1 MTSTTFIDKQT
12 IIQADWLNDVN
23 SATYAGTAV
32 YTPAGTGAVATTVQ
46 AKLRQVVS
54 VLDFGAD
61 NTGTSSSV
69 TAFNTVLALGGT
81 VYVPS
86 GTYKL
91 DSQVKLNTNNTTLF
105 LAANVTLNL
114 SGVTAQQTPIF
125 GDQIYITANNCAVIG
140 SGPSS
145 ILQCVLGT
153 QANALG
159 ISHKSKLL
167 IKDLVIDGG
176 KSLVTA
182 ISDDTFESGISLI
195 CDTGGGATLDLEATI
210 DNVTIRNFMQYGIN
224 IYGNLC
230 NGIKITNCN
239 IYSMGDTGQALSV
252 GSGVVSTKGVT
263 DLQIVNNTIKNN
275 KFHGIF
281 VSSAGTNGGDH
292 IVTANNIHQNG
303 GSGIA
308 YAEQASYGSVTNVG
322 LAKIAVVSNICWGN
336 TRSGIYFNTDTVGK
350 LQQISI
356 TGNSCSNNT
365 YGGIELS
372 CTNTSPNIVSDV
384 VVSGNQAT
392 SNGTIQISAGQY
404 VTNVQGVTKL
414 FTPIVYGSTSAGT
427 ATYTSHYGSYVQNN
441 NIVSFELEIDWSAHT
456 GTGNLVI
463 GGLPIVA
470 ANSEPQ
476 STNFVYANGLTITG
490 QGVWGPQSNQTY
502 GTLGAINNG
511 SYSAV
516 AMDTAATLRITGT
529 YFV

>member
-1 MTSTTFIDKQT
+1 M
-12 IIQADWLNDVN
+12 IQ
-23 SATYAGTAV
+23 
-32 YTPAGTGAVATTVQ
+32 GAAYN
-46 AKLRQVVS
+46 
-54 VLDFGAD
+54 VLDYGAD
-61 NTGTSSSV
+61 STGTTSSV

-91 DSQVKLNTNNTTLF
+91 DSQVNLNTDNTTLL

-125 GDQIYITANNCAVIG
+125 GDQIYIRANNCAIIG

-159 ISHKSKLL
+159 ISHKAKLL
-167 IKDLVIDGG
+167 VRDLVIDGG
-176 KSLVTA
+176 KSTTTA
-182 ISDDTFESGISLI
+182 ITDDTFESGLSLI
-195 CDTGGGATLDLEATI
+195 CDTGSGATLDLEATI
-210 DNVTIRNFMQYGIN
+210 DNVTIRNFVQYGIN

-239 IYSMGDTGQALSV
+239 IYGVGDAAQSLSV
-252 GSGVVSTKGVT
+252 GSAIVSTRGVT
-263 DLQIVNNTIKNN
+263 DLHIVNNTIKNN

-292 IVTANNIHQNG
+292 IIALNNIHQNG

-308 YAEQASYGSVTNVG
+308 YAEQADYGCVSDVG
-322 LAKIAVVSNICWGN
+322 LAKIAISSNVCWGN
-336 TRSGIYFNTDTVGK
+336 TRSGIYFNVDTVGK

-356 TGNSCSNNT
+356 TGNSCTNNT

-372 CTNTSPNIVSDV
+372 CTNTTPNILSNV
-384 VVSGNQAT
+384 VLSGNQAD
-392 SNGTIQISAGQY
+392 SNGTIQISSGQY
-404 VTNVQGVTKL
+404 VANVQGVSRS

-427 ATYTSHYGSYVQNN
+427 ATYTSQYGSYVQNN
-441 NIVSFELEIDWSAHT
+441 NIVNFELEISWSAHT
-456 GTGNLVI
+456 GTGDLVI
-463 GGLPIVA
+463 GGLPIAA

-502 GTLGAINNG
+502 GTLNAINNG
-511 SYSAV
+511 SVSTV
-516 AMDTAATLRITGT
+516 AIDTAATLRITGA